1 VYTWNIEEG
10 IAFCIAF
17 LARAAAKESARAGAS
32 ALAGA
37 AHGAHRLPEASLSV
51 AQRGLGGA
59 AHGLQAASSFSIGR
73 DEGSFHVPCLN
84 NSMRAKK
91 MRDFHMGGYFI
102 QSDDNMRYRTSDGKC
117 HIGDSLKGS
126 GRYKRADTAQDAVV
140 KMMQNNDEMVK
151 DLKSFEVDKTL
162 LDMVSTYFLIKKI

>member
-1 VYTWNIEEG
+1 MYTWNIEEG

-59 AHGLQAASSFSIGR
+59 ALRVQEPPRIIESQHI
-73 DEGSFHVPCLN
+73 V
-84 NSMRAKK
+84 
-91 MRDFHMGGYFI
+91 
-102 QSDDNMRYRTSDGKC
+102 RTPAIVLKTMPGMNVFGDAIFDGKYLRETQGLMC
-117 HIGDSLKGS
+117 VADMGYVYLFDDSNIASRWSKN
-126 GRYKRADTAQDAVV
+126 TNQV
-140 KMMQNNDEMVK
+140 NK
-151 DLKSFEVDKTL
+151 DFAPSLIYVDCGHPSVSFFWNGCYE
-162 LDMVSTYFLIKKI
+162 